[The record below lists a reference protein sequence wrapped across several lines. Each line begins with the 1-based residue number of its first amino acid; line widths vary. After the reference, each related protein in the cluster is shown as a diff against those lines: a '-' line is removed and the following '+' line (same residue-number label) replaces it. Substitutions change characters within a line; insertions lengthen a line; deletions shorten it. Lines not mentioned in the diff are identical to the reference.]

1 MKIGMDIGT
10 SKSPD
15 AAAFE
20 TGPAYNYSFAMDF
33 SKLTTDDINVGT
45 TVNTNFP
52 SVTATNR
59 FISIADADVLAGG
72 DGILLEMND
81 TNTNGGNI
89 GFPGIDNAV
98 DATDENLVKSSFTS
112 SSSDGI
118 PNGSISDVYRYVSL
132 VMTYHSQNSL
142 GASLTADNNIGTLE
156 IYDAADPQK
165 KFGGAHFHGT
175 DKGGSPHDYPRFI
188 NGVDITVDFASSG
201 RDKTSGLLTSGT
213 DEFDIPLTLTWDML
227 DAVAVSGFSALTG
240 PIDPAEMKYQL
251 GGGKMAVTFHGFVFS
266 KQVPGAVT
274 LPIHTSRPDAAFA

>member
-15 AAAFE
+15 AATFE

-52 SVTATNR
+52 SVTNTSR
-59 FISIADADVLAGG
+59 FISVADADVLAGG
-72 DGILLEMND
+72 DGILLEMKTVEAGGNV
-81 TNTNGGNI
+81 NGGNI
-89 GFPGIDNAV
+89 GFPGIDNAA
-98 DATDENLVKSSFTS
+98 DADDETLVKSSFTS

-132 VMTYHSQNSL
+132 VLTYHSQNSL
-142 GASLTADNNIGTLE
+142 GASLTDDNITGAFE
-156 IYDAADPQK
+156 IHDAAGNK
-165 KFGGAHFHGT
+165 YGGGQFHG
-175 DKGGSPHDYPRFI
+175 DKGGGKDYPRFI
-188 NGVDITVDFASSG
+188 NGVDISVDFASSG
-201 RDKTSGLLTSGT
+201 RDGTSGLLTSGT
-213 DEFDIPLTLTWDML
+213 DEFDIPLTLTWDME
-227 DAVAVSGFSALTG
+227 DAVAASGFSALTG

-251 GGGKMAVTFHGFVFS
+251 GGGQQAVTFHGFVFS

>member
-1 MKIGMDIGT
+1 MKIGTNIGM

-15 AAAFE
+15 AATFE
-20 TGPAYNYSFAMDF
+20 TGPAYEYSFAMDF
-33 SKLTTDDINVGT
+33 SKLTVDDVNVGT

-59 FISIADADVLAGG
+59 FISVAAADVLAGG
-72 DGILLEMND
+72 DGILLEMSD
-81 TNTNGGNI
+81 VSSFGGNI

-98 DATDENLVKSSFTS
+98 DATDENLVKLSFTS

-142 GASLTADNNIGTLE
+142 GASLTDDNNIGTLD
-156 IYDAADPQK
+156 IHDAGDPQK
-165 KFGGAHFHGT
+165 KYGGPHFHGT

-188 NGVDITVDFASSG
+188 NGVDITVDFDSSG
-201 RDKTSGLLTSGT
+201 RDRSSGLLTSGT
-213 DEFDIPLTLTWDML
+213 DEFDIPLTLTWDMA
-227 DAVAVSGFSALTG
+227 DAVALSDYSALTG
-240 PIDPAEMKYQL
+240 PIDPAELKYQL
-251 GGGKMAVTFHGFVFS
+251 GGGKMAVTFHGFIFS